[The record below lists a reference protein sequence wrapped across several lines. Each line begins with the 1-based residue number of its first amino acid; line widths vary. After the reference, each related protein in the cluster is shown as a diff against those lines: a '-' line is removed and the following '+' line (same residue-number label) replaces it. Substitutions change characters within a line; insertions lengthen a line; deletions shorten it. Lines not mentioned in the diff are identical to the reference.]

1 MVDMQNAEKH
11 IIGENINFT
20 YIPESK
26 FKTTTI
32 SVLIFTSLD
41 EKYASQNALI
51 PNLLV
56 HSCKKYP
63 SLLSISKKLEE
74 LYGTSI
80 SPGVGKMGDS
90 QLISLSMNC
99 INDSFI
105 PDGTN
110 NVLESTRLLCEMI
123 FNPDVN
129 DNAFKKDNV
138 ETEKRQLIEEID
150 SELSDKKLYSKKK
163 CVKIMCQDEPF
174 GIDPLGSIENVKKSD
189 ENNVYEAWQR
199 LLTSGNIEIIMTG
212 TGFYEPILEE
222 FKSQFS
228 KIKRENIFSYENK
241 IIKKASKIKEAKEI
255 MDVVQCKLVMG
266 FRTEIAKPS
275 EDVESVKV
283 MNSLLGG
290 TAQSKL
296 FVNVREKLSLCYYC
310 SSKYNAQKGII
321 FIESG
326 VQEKNISKAKE
337 EILKQIKDIQLG
349 NFTDKE
355 LNETKLFLSQTIEK
369 VKDSAGALN
378 SWYGTQTFDEKNQ
391 TPEEVIEK
399 INNISREKVISTAKK
414 ITLDTVY
421 VLSGKEN
428 Q

>member
-1 MVDMQNAEKH
+1 M
-11 IIGENINFT
+11 
-20 YIPESK
+20 
-26 FKTTTI
+26 
-32 SVLIFTSLD
+32 L
-41 EKYASQNALI
+41 
-51 PNLLV
+51 
-56 HSCKKYP
+56 
-63 SLLSISKKLEE
+63 
-74 LYGTSI
+74 
-80 SPGVGKMGDS
+80 
-90 QLISLSMNC
+90 
-99 INDSFI
+99 
-105 PDGTN
+105 
-110 NVLESTRLLCEMI
+110 
-123 FNPDVN
+123 
-129 DNAFKKDNV
+129 
-138 ETEKRQLIEEID
+138 
-150 SELSDKKLYSKKK
+150 
-163 CVKIMCQDEPF
+163 
-174 GIDPLGSIENVKKSD
+174 
-189 ENNVYEAWQR
+189 
-199 LLTSGNIEIIMTG
+199 TG
-212 TGFYEPILEE
+212 TGFYEPLLEE

-283 MNSLLGG
+283 MNALLGG

-326 VQEKNISKAKE
+326 VQEKNIYKAKE

-399 INNISREKVISTAKK
+399 INNISREKVISAAKK